1 MAIILGLCL
10 RLLGNSRNSD
20 SVHRY
25 AVRHLDLSLDLT
37 K

>member
-25 AVRHLDLSLDLT
+25 VVRNLNL
-37 K
+37 